1 MQLQVKML
9 ENSTNKLFRIKQ
21 TTSKVPSNIFRGLED
36 IKIVR
41 LMF

>member
-1 MQLQVKML
+1 MQLQVTML
-9 ENSTNKLFRIKQ
+9 ENSTNKLFRSKQ
-21 TTSKVPSNIFRGLED
+21 TTNKVPSNVFRALED